1 MVGIAQTGTGKTLAF
16 LLPGLIHMAGQT
28 LFEGEEGPGILVV
41 CPTREL
47 ALQTDSEVK
56 KFKFRGFNSVC
67 VYGGGDRS
75 LQVRFVLMNSQL
87 LLSGCLNRYNN
98 CIEVLK

>member
-87 LLSGCLNRYNN
+87 LLSGKCKN
-98 CIEVLK
+98 IV